1 LIGKNNEGMP
11 FYIEI
16 PYRIEIVYEEV
27 ENPFSSEVRSHSDET
42 HALKEEK
49 RKERTRTLRKKKEE
63 RRKKK
68 EERRRRDSQPL
79 YIKVEDYLNSY

>member
-1 LIGKNNEGMP
+1 MIGKNNEGMP

-68 EERRRRDSQPL
+68 EEEETHSPYTL
-79 YIKVEDYLNSY
+79 KWKTI